1 MILFSMPDDQ
11 EKLPE
16 WVDAQVVSSDLR
28 RLATEISAVHDTPI
42 EFTIPDRDEMEK
54 WLGDRLP
61 DVLDRGTVA
70 LDRDRLR
77 KLLTDPRLLYGL
89 QVLVI
94 VDGGDYWT
102 DLAVANA
109 RATRLASQGE
119 TTRQT
124 VAGVTPG
131 PSAVTEALRGV
142 SAAADPR
149 EKPGT
154 IQSVP
159 RRLSNPMP
167 RYVAALAA
175 SLAVVIGVWSLTR
188 PTTPWGWNRAGA
200 LANATDPAGYLERLA
215 DAAGEWSAT
224 RPATEAR
231 LRTRLDEL
239 LAGCDRLIAAPHGA
253 LSEGDRVWLV
263 ERCKAWRGKI
273 EGHRDALARSHDV
286 EAVRREAND
295 TVDKLIAALR
305 KQATEIRARPLP
317 PA

>member
-94 VDGGDYWT
+94 VEGGDYWT

-109 RATRLASQGE
+109 NAPRLAFQGIA
-119 TTRQT
+119 TQQI
-124 VAGVTPG
+124 VAGVTTA
-131 PSAVTEALRGV
+131 PSAGVEASPEAG
-142 SAAADPR
+142 AAADVK
-149 EKPGT
+149 ENVGT
-154 IQSVP
+154 IKAVP
-159 RRLSNPMP
+159 KPPSIPMG
-167 RYVAALAA
+167 RYLAALAA
-175 SLAVVIGVWSLTR
+175 SLAVAIGAWSLTR
-188 PTTPWGWNRAGA
+188 PTAPWGWNRAGA
-200 LANATDPAGYLERLA
+200 LVEAGDPAAYLDQLA
-215 DAAGEWSAT
+215 DAAVEWSAA
-224 RPATEAR
+224 RPVTEPQLETR
-231 LRTRLDEL
+231 LREL
-239 LAGCDRLIAAPHGA
+239 RAGCDRLIAAPHRQ
-253 LSEGDRVWLV
+253 LSESDRDWLIGK
-263 ERCKAWRGKI
+263 CAAWREKI
-273 EGHRDALARSHDV
+273 DGHLDSLAQTHDF
-286 EAVRREAND
+286 EAIRTAADD
-295 TVDKLIAALR
+295 TVAKLIKALR
-305 KQATEIRARPLP
+305 AQAAEVRVRPVT